1 MNGSDVGHCRPPRH
15 SRRPARGTSRAPIDA
30 GDDVGAVVAEI
41 ISAVPARG
49 DAALRELTARFDG
62 CELEELR
69 VPPSDL
75 AAALAQLTPAL
86 RSALE
91 LARDQI
97 VAWHEAQREKEARH
111 ERLGIEVHERV
122 IPVDRAGC
130 YVPGGRAPLVSSV
143 LMTALP
149 ARVAG
154 VPEVVLCVPPGPDG
168 RVTTAILA
176 AAELASVDEVY
187 RVGGA
192 QAIAAMAYGTETIRP
207 VDVIVGPGNAYVVE
221 AKRQVFGAVGI
232 DGLAGPSEV
241 AIVADDT
248 VDPAWVAADLLA
260 QAEHGPG
267 GAVAVIV
274 WDEAVAER
282 VELALETLLLTA
294 TRRDEAEATLTAGG
308 RIVLVDDAP
317 RAIDAANAI
326 APEHLELMC
335 ADAAVARAAG
345 AQRGRGVR
353 RRRTPPRSSATTS
366 RARTTSCRP
375 AARLASRARC
385 ASPTSRSTSTSCTLT
400 RTRCRVSPTR
410 RGSSPRQRACRPT
423 RTRSAS
429 GRSLR
434 DGRTCVA
441 AVAGVAARAARR
453 PAGPRGLP
461 LAAGRRRRAAQ
472 HQREPLSAAAGVR
485 GRWLD
490 ALRDVDWHRY
500 PDRGATELRAG
511 SGRFL
516 GQPRSGCCAATAATR
531 CCRRCCSR
539 TAVPAG
545 AR

>member
-1 MNGSDVGHCRPPRH
+1 MLAIVDLRGIPGDLRAAL
-15 SRRPARGTSRAPIDA
+15 ARPIDA

-41 ISAVPARG
+41 ISAVRAGG

-69 VPPSDL
+69 VPATDL
-75 AAALAQLTPAL
+75 ADALAQVTPAL

-111 ERLGIEVHERV
+111 GRLGIEVHERV

-143 LMTALP
+143 LMTALA

-168 RVTTAILA
+168 RVATAILA
-176 AAELASVDEVY
+176 AAELATVDEVY
-187 RVGGA
+187 SVGGA
-192 QAIAAMAYGTETIRP
+192 QAIAALAYGTETIRP

-294 TRRDEAEATLTAGG
+294 TRRVDAESTLTAGG
-308 RIVLVDDAP
+308 RIVLVEDAP

-335 ADAAVARAAG
+335 ADAPLLVPLVRNAG
-345 AQRGRGVR
+345 AVFVGAYAPAVLGDYLAGTNHVLPTGGTARFA
-353 RRRTPPRSSATTS
+353 SAL
-366 RARTTSCRP
+366 RI
-375 AARLASRARC
+375 AAFQKHVHVVHADA
-385 ASPTSRSTSTSCTLT
+385 
-400 RTRCRVSPTR
+400 
-410 RGSSPRQRACRPT
+410 
-423 RTRSAS
+423 
-429 GRSLR
+429 
-434 DGRTCVA
+434 
-441 AVAGVAARAARR
+441 
-453 PAGPRGLP
+453 
-461 LAAGRRRRAAQ
+461 
-472 HQREPLSAAAGVR
+472 
-485 GRWLD
+485 D
-490 ALRDVDWHRY
+490 ALSRVAD
-500 PDRGATELRAG
+500 
-511 SGRFL
+511 
-516 GQPRSGCCAATAATR
+516 ATR
-531 CCRRCCSR
+531 IIAEEEGLWAHADAIRFRQESS
-539 TAVPAG
+539 
-545 AR
+545 